1 MKKTTAIL
9 CIMALV
15 LTACRG
21 QNGTGADKETK
32 AAVQETK
39 AAEQETGEAAAAQNT
54 EAAGQEDT
62 NASQGI
68 VPKDVV
74 IYGGTTGGSWN
85 LFTTVAGNFLPEEIP
100 GIRTTVSPGA
110 ALSNLQGVQDGT
122 ITLAISKLPTTV
134 DGYNAV
140 PPFAEPL
147 NKVVNMGYLYTEH
160 YHILV
165 NKDSDIYSVA
175 DLKGKNVTTFAKGN
189 TAELICS
196 DILSVYGL
204 TYDDLGA
211 INFSS
216 LSDMGEQF
224 KDGLTDCL
232 MFASATPVST
242 VLDIVT
248 ARDIRLIELTDEDFK
263 ALKEI
268 SPAYIENVIPAGTYN
283 GVEEEVRCLG
293 TMQHLIV
300 SSDLDEGF
308 VYDMTKA
315 IVEHL
320 DDIGDTHA
328 VYAEL
333 TPEMMAQDLG
343 IPMHP
348 GAEKY
353 YREIGA
359 MK

>member
-1 MKKTTAIL
+1 MRKKGMLVVAL
-9 CIMALV
+9 IMAMA
-15 LTACRG
+15 LTACSEQKDAG
-21 QNGTGADKETK
+21 GT
-32 AAVQETK
+32 AAVSTT
-39 AAEQETGEAAAAQNT
+39 AEAKSQGEAKKEVKSET
-54 EAAGQEDT
+54 EAKM
-62 NASQGI
+62 QGI

-85 LFTTVAGNFLPEEIP
+85 LFTTVVGNFLPEDIA

-140 PPFAEPL
+140 QPFTAPL

-165 NKDSDIYSVA
+165 NKDSDIHSVA

-196 DILSVYGL
+196 DILEVNGL
-204 TYDDLGA
+204 TYDDLGS
-211 INFSS
+211 INFSN

-263 ALKEI
+263 KLQEI
-268 SPAYIENVIPAGTYN
+268 SPAYIENVIPANTYS
-283 GVEEEVRCLG
+283 GIEKDVRCLG
-293 TMQHLIV
+293 TMQHMIV
-300 SSDLDEGF
+300 SSDLDTDF
-308 VYDMTKA
+308 VYQMTKS

-320 DDIGDTHA
+320 DDIAATHA
-328 VYAEL
+328 VYAAL

-353 YREIGA
+353 YKEIGA
-359 MK
+359 LK

>member
-1 MKKTTAIL
+1 MKKRNLAAIVAV
-9 CIMALV
+9 ALV
-15 LTACRG
+15 MTACSSPK
-21 QNGTGADKETK
+21 QEAKPADTVSAQQETNVSAAEDTK
-32 AAVQETK
+32 ANETSG
-39 AAEQETGEAAAAQNT
+39 QSTG
-54 EAAGQEDT
+54 
-62 NASQGI
+62 GI
-68 VPKDVV
+68 VPKDVI

-85 LFTTVAGNFLPEEIP
+85 LFTTVVGNFLPNDIE

-122 ITLAISKLPTTV
+122 ITLAISKLPTTI
-134 DGYNAV
+134 DAYNAV
-140 PPFAEPL
+140 EPFKEPL

-160 YHILV
+160 YHIIV
-165 NKDSDIYSVA
+165 NKNSDIQTVA

-189 TAELICS
+189 TAEIICS

-204 TYDDLGA
+204 TYDDLGS

-242 VLDIVT
+242 VLDIET
-248 ARDIRLIELTDEDFK
+248 SRDIRLLELTEEDMK
-263 ALKEI
+263 ALQEI
-268 SPAYIENVIPAGTYN
+268 SPAYIENTIPAGTYK
-283 GVEEEVRCLG
+283 GVDQDIRCMG
-293 TMQHLIV
+293 SMQHMIV
-300 SSDLDEGF
+300 SSDLDEEF
-308 VYDMTKA
+308 VYQMTKS

-320 DDIGDTHA
+320 EDIGATHA
-328 VYAEL
+328 VYAAL
-333 TPEMMAQDLG
+333 TPELMAQDLE

-348 GAEKY
+348 GAIRY
-353 YREIGA
+353 YKEIGA

>member
-1 MKKTTAIL
+1 MKKRNLAAIVAV
-9 CIMALV
+9 ALV
-15 LTACRG
+15 MTACSSPK
-21 QNGTGADKETK
+21 QEAKPADTVS
-32 AAVQETK
+32 AQQE
-39 AAEQETGEAAAAQNT
+39 
-54 EAAGQEDT
+54 T
-62 NASQGI
+62 NASAAEDTKADETPGQSTGGI
-68 VPKDVV
+68 VPKDVI

-85 LFTTVAGNFLPEEIP
+85 LFTTVVGNFLPNDIE

-122 ITLAISKLPTTV
+122 ITLAISKLPTTI
-134 DGYNAV
+134 DAYNAV
-140 PPFAEPL
+140 EPFKEPL

-160 YHILV
+160 YHIIV
-165 NKDSDIYSVA
+165 NKNSDIQTVA

-189 TAELICS
+189 TAEIICS

-204 TYDDLGA
+204 TYDDLGS

-242 VLDIVT
+242 VLDIET
-248 ARDIRLIELTDEDFK
+248 SRDIRLLELTEEDMK
-263 ALKEI
+263 ALQEI
-268 SPAYIENVIPAGTYN
+268 SPAYIENTIPAGTYK
-283 GVEEEVRCLG
+283 GVDQDIRCMG
-293 TMQHLIV
+293 SMQHMIV
-300 SSDLDEGF
+300 SSDLDEEF
-308 VYDMTKA
+308 VYQMTKS

-320 DDIGDTHA
+320 EDIGATHA
-328 VYAEL
+328 VYAAL
-333 TPEMMAQDLG
+333 TPELMAQDLE

-348 GAEKY
+348 GAIRY
-353 YREIGA
+353 YKEIGA